1 MAILLFGSGCAAIKT
16 YWEWSSYWMS
26 VSEGRIY
33 PKRPKF
39 SVVPQEPSDS
49 NGLDLDAIYYLWD
62 TWTNRSGGI
71 VKDCQYMRFW
81 RSGEVYGGFVENR
94 LPTTSDGD
102 SLQGVRMG
110 FYNLADSNLIVE
122 INTPDCYIVSRGV
135 VYTNRLVFY
144 EYINRLP
151 GGYSSQFNR
160 TNTFIRLPL
169 SGMSRQPDWSPTGM
183 LSNAIGGSDDTER

>member
-94 LPTTSDGD
+94 ATHNFG
-102 SLQGVRMG
+102 
-110 FYNLADSNLIVE
+110 
-122 INTPDCYIVSRGV
+122 
-135 VYTNRLVFY
+135 
-144 EYINRLP
+144 
-151 GGYSSQFNR
+151 
-160 TNTFIRLPL
+160 
-169 SGMSRQPDWSPTGM
+169 W
-183 LSNAIGGSDDTER
+183 